1 MDQLAHRMQLR
12 ATGCSV
18 QPQSTHKMAATVC
31 NMGLLWIN
39 TKKEKEEKISKKEL
53 EERKQE
59 QKRKGKEIMQIF

>member
-18 QPQSTHKMAATVC
+18 QPQSTHEMTATFC

-39 TKKEKEEKISKKEL
+39 TMKEKEQKRSKKEL

-59 QKRKGKEIMQIF
+59 QTRKGKEIMKSF

>member
-1 MDQLAHRMQLR
+1 
-12 ATGCSV
+12 
-18 QPQSTHKMAATVC
+18 MAATVC

-59 QKRKGKEIMQIF
+59 QKRKGKEIM